1 MTCPFSFVRGPGVAP
16 GSPHLRLLQ
25 LNMQRSSYSLDLL
38 IQFLHHNHCDI
49 VLIQDP
55 PEALQSGR
63 RIITGYEVF
72 LSRPSSWQL
81 GTPSARRSLTAILAR
96 TSLHAQPCPGHFGR
110 ACGIF
115 VETRQGKVALIS
127 TYIRHLWGEGLQ
139 DLSLLLDRVRPLTP
153 LLLISA
159 ER

>member
-1 MTCPFSFVRGPGVAP
+1 MTCPFSFVQGPRVAP
-16 GSPHLRLLQ
+16 RSPTLRLLK
-25 LNMQRSSYSLDLL
+25 LNMWESSFSLDLL
-38 IQFLHHNHCDI
+38 IQFLQHNHCDI

-81 GTPSARRSLTAILAR
+81 GTPSACGSLSAILAR
-96 TSLHAQPCPGHFGR
+96 ASLHAQPCLGHFGR

-115 VETRQGKVALIS
+115 VETR
-127 TYIRHLWGEGLQ
+127 
-139 DLSLLLDRVRPLTP
+139 
-153 LLLISA
+153 
-159 ER
+159 